1 MKKALSL
8 VVILTLLCF
17 PVSGFCS
24 VTDGVVGAIEGAVAA
39 PIAAIAIGTAVGG
52 VVSLFATPM
61 AGVAAFKVTLDLISA
76 HIWAISILGGV
87 SGAIEGYMRATLQ
100 TILSILGGVSGAIE
114 GARKGYPLT
123 AGVYGGAGLGVA
135 VGAFR

>member
-76 HIWAISILGGV
+76 HIW
-87 SGAIEGYMRATLQ
+87 
-100 TILSILGGVSGAIE
+100 TISILGGVSGAIE

-135 VGAFR
+135 LGAFR

>member
-24 VTDGVVGAIEGAVAA
+24 VTDGVVGAIEGA
-39 PIAAIAIGTAVGG
+39 
-52 VVSLFATPM
+52 
-61 AGVAAFKVTLDLISA
+61 
-76 HIWAISILGGV
+76 
-87 SGAIEGYMRATLQ
+87 
-100 TILSILGGVSGAIE
+100 
-114 GARKGYPLT
+114 RKGYPLT